1 MNFVTINQNERK
13 KELKRQ
19 EDIYLFK
26 TYFDFDNPDME
37 TNWKLLKNNQES
49 IYKINRLL
57 NTLARYTRENER
69 KRTTRTFRRSP
80 TSPINFRLLSQF
92 KIEHLLDT
100 KITFPNMGKI
110 KLLKQLLQHSKKQ
123 YLSPLSEFVYYTPD
137 TNTSPTRKIKKEEEN
152 DLEEHIRE
160 KIFEKELLL

>member
-57 NTLARYTRENER
+57 ND
-69 KRTTRTFRRSP
+69 
-80 TSPINFRLLSQF
+80 I
-92 KIEHLLDT
+92 
-100 KITFPNMGKI
+100 
-110 KLLKQLLQHSKKQ
+110 
-123 YLSPLSEFVYYTPD
+123 V
-137 TNTSPTRKIKKEEEN
+137 KE
-152 DLEEHIRE
+152 
-160 KIFEKELLL
+160 

>member
-57 NTLARYTRENER
+57 NTLARYTRENEKGYQCDVQQFFDYHESKGWVVGR
-69 KRTTRTFRRSP
+69 VKMKDWKRALSYWESNDKKRRNNYGKTTAKTTYAAS
-80 TSPINFRLLSQF
+80 IY
-92 KIEHLLDT
+92 D
-100 KITFPNMGKI
+100 
-110 KLLKQLLQHSKKQ
+110 
-123 YLSPLSEFVYYTPD
+123 Y
-137 TNTSPTRKIKKEEEN
+137 
-152 DLEEHIRE
+152 E
-160 KIFEKELLL
+160 KATDF